1 MHAGKQQKEIPLGS
15 PLQFKKIKNFHFLIN
30 TFIRIMQR
38 GSRFFFFKLQRAGNT
53 ANDYMCHRN
62 IFCFIMKKTFCSF
75 MTDIVWFSFEVF
87 KFIILRKRWNDRCW
101 ERLRAR
107 GEGGNREWDGR
118 MVALTLWTWVWAR
131 SRRVK
136 DRKAWCAAV
145 CGLSR
150 VGHDLVTEHQ
160 QLINLISPYTYKDT
174 LWGCCRSHSYIMS
187 ETECNDL

>member
-1 MHAGKQQKEIPLGS
+1 
-15 PLQFKKIKNFHFLIN
+15 
-30 TFIRIMQR
+30 MQR
-38 GSRFFFFKLQRAGNT
+38 GSRFFFFKLQRAGNK
-53 ANDYMCHRN
+53 ANDYICHRN

-107 GEGGNREWDGR
+107 GEGGKRMRWLDGITDP
-118 MVALTLWTWVWAR
+118 MDVSLTR

-136 DRKAWCAAV
+136 DREAWCAAV
-145 CGLSR
+145 CGVSR

-174 LWGCCRSHSYIMS
+174 LRGWCRSHSSIMS